1 MVLRSGKVIGD
12 SEADPAM
19 MDNHAEIVEALAGGQ
34 GSSVRRSFTTHQ
46 PMAYAAMPVHEGGA
60 AVGVVRAA
68 VPVVRIDQAL
78 ERFRDHLLFSG
89 FLLAFALIVAA
100 VVLVQRVMHPLEA
113 LSTQVERFADG
124 DLAYRVHEPPTA
136 EVARLGDALNDMA
149 ERLDEQI
156 QKLTQQRNEREALLA
171 SMVES
176 VIAVDRDERI
186 ITLNRAAGRL
196 FGLQPDEARGRTL
209 QEAIRIP
216 AIHRL
221 AAEALAAGHTVE
233 TEIVLRANGRERFLQ
248 AHGTVLRGVGSQPD
262 AALIV
267 LNDVTHLR
275 SLERMRRDF
284 VANVSH
290 ELRTPITTIK
300 GFVETLRDGALDH
313 PEDARRFVAIM
324 EKHADR
330 LAAIVEDLLALSRL
344 EEPGGPTLDL
354 QAKQLR
360 AILVSA
366 IDACQPRA
374 AERGIALGL
383 ECAEDVTASVDPA
396 LIEQAVI
403 NLIDNAV
410 KYSPVGARVA
420 VESERRDRETI
431 ISVKDAGCGIAAEHL
446 DRIFERFYR
455 VDKARSRE
463 LGGTGL
469 GLAIVKHIAQVHG
482 GRVEVESTPG
492 VGSTFRLYLPTATA
506 I

>member
-1 MVLRSGKVIGD
+1 
-12 SEADPAM
+12 
-19 MDNHAEIVEALAGGQ
+19 MDNHAARPEIAEALAGAR

-60 AVGVVRAA
+60 VVGVVRAA

-78 ERFRDHLLFSG
+78 ERFRNHLLFAA
-89 FLLAFALIVAA
+89 FLLASTLIVAA
-100 VVLVQRVMHPLEA
+100 VVLVQRVMHPLKA

-124 DLAYRVHEPPTA
+124 DLAYRVQEPPTA

-149 ERLDEQI
+149 ERLDQRLRE
-156 QKLTQQRNEREALLA
+156 LTQQRNEREALLA

-176 VIAVDRDERI
+176 VLAVDREERI
-186 ITLNRAAGRL
+186 ITLNRAAGSL
-196 FGLQPDEARGRTL
+196 LGLQPDEARGRML

-221 AAEALAAGHTVE
+221 AAEALAADHMVE

-300 GFVETLRDGALDH
+300 GFVETLRDGALDQ
-313 PEDARRFVAIM
+313 PEDARRFMTIM
-324 EKHADR
+324 ERHADR

-344 EEPGGPTLDL
+344 EEADGPTLDL
-354 QAKQLR
+354 QATPLR
-360 AILVSA
+360 PILVSA
-366 IDACQPRA
+366 LDACQPPA
-374 AERGIALGL
+374 AERGIALEL
-383 ECAEDVTASVDPA
+383 ECAEGVTAYVDPA
-396 LIEQAVI
+396 LIGQAVV

-410 KYSPVGARVA
+410 KYSPVGAKVA
-420 VESERRDRETI
+420 VKGECRDGETT
-431 ISVKDAGCGIAAEHL
+431 ISVRDAGCGIAAEHL

-492 VGSTFRLYLPTATA
+492 IGSTFRLYLPTAATVR
-506 I
+506 